1 MSLFLETEINYTTTG
16 EDDLADSI
24 RELTDVAAKWRN
36 IGIQLGIRDSQ
47 LEAMQGDS
55 PLDCLRQM
63 LSTWLRKNYN
73 VKQFGEPTWAKLVEV
88 IDHSAGGGNPSLA
101 MEIAKKHGGTCKSK
115 PSWYNNGMLSSS
127 YLNRT
132 LITKSSGR

>member
-1 MSLFLETEINYTTTG
+1 MIISKTEINYTTSG

-47 LEAMQGDS
+47 LEAMQGHS

-73 VKQFGEPTWAKLVEV
+73 VEQFGEPTWAKLVEV
-88 IDHSAGGGNPSLA
+88 VDHSAGGGNPSLA
-101 MEIAKKHGGTCKSK
+101 MKIAKKHGGTCKK
-115 PSWYNNGMLSSS
+115 
-127 YLNRT
+127 
-132 LITKSSGR
+132 